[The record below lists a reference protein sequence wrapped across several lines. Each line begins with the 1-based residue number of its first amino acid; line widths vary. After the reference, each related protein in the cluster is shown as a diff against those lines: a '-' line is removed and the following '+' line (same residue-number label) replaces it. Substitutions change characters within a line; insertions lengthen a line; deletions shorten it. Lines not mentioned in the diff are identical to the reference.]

1 MAKWL
6 WKPKCSLRLSRI
18 KNNMIS
24 HLAHVS
30 EGATLGEAVVVEPF
44 STIYEDV
51 VIGART
57 RIHPNV
63 TLYPGTRI
71 GEDCE
76 IFPGAVIGVI
86 PQDLK
91 FEGEYTTVEIGNNT
105 KIRECVTIHRG
116 TKDKWKTSVGDNCLL
131 MTYVHVAHDCQI
143 GNNVIL
149 ASYVGLSGHVI
160 IDDYAILEGKVAAQ
174 QFAHIGAHTFIGGA
188 SLIRKDIP
196 PFIKAAR
203 EPLTFAGVNSVGLR
217 RRGYS
222 DQEVREIEDIY
233 RLLYVQNNNISK
245 GLEVIRETMPDTPIR
260 KLILDFVETSD
271 KGIIRGMI

>member
-1 MAKWL
+1 
-6 WKPKCSLRLSRI
+6 
-18 KNNMIS
+18 MIS
-24 HLAHVS
+24 NLAHVS
-30 EGATLGEAVVVEPF
+30 TGATLEEGVIVEPF

-51 VIGART
+51 TIGART
-57 RIHPNV
+57 KIHPNV

-71 GEDCE
+71 GDDCE

-105 KIRECVTIHRG
+105 IIRECVTIHRG
-116 TKDKWKTSVGDNCLL
+116 TKDRLTTRIGNNCLL

-149 ASYVGLSGHVI
+149 ASYVGLSGHVV
-160 IDDYAILEGKVAAQ
+160 IDDFAILEGKVAAQ
-174 QFAHIGAHTFIGGA
+174 QFSHIGAHTFIGGA
-188 SLIRKDIP
+188 SLVRKDIP

-203 EPLTFAGVNSVGLR
+203 EPLMFAGVNSVGIR
-217 RRGYS
+217 RRGYT
-222 DQEVREIEDIY
+222 DEQVKEIEDIY
-233 RLLYVQNNNISK
+233 RLLYVQNNNITK
-245 GLEVIRETMPDTPIR
+245 GIASIKETMPDTAIR
-260 KLILDFVETSD
+260 KLILDFVEKSD

>member
-1 MAKWL
+1 
-6 WKPKCSLRLSRI
+6 
-18 KNNMIS
+18 MIS
-24 HLAHVS
+24 NLASIS
-30 EGATLGEAVVVEPF
+30 ETAQIGNNVTIEPF
-44 STIYEDV
+44 SIVHENVKIGDNTKIHSNVSIYPNTTI
-51 VIGART
+51 GS
-57 RIHPNV
+57 N
-63 TLYPGTRI
+63 
-71 GEDCE
+71 CE

-91 FEGEYTTVEIGNNT
+91 FDGENTTVTIGDNT
-105 KIRECVTIHRG
+105 IIRECVTIHRG
-116 TKDKWKTSVGDNCLL
+116 TKDKWDTRVGNNCLL

-149 ASYVGLSGHVI
+149 ASYVGLSGHVK
-160 IDDYAILEGKVAAQ
+160 IDDFAILEGKVAAQ

-217 RRGYS
+217 RRGFS
-222 DQEVREIEDIY
+222 DDQVREIEDIY
-233 RLLYVQNNNISK
+233 RILYVQNNNISLGIEQVK
-245 GLEVIRETMPDTPIR
+245 NTIAESDTR
-260 KLILDFVETSD
+260 KLILNFIESSD